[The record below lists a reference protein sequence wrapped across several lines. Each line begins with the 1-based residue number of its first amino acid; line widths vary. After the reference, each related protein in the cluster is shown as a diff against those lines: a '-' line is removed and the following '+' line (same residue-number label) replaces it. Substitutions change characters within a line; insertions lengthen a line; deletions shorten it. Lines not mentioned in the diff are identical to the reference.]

1 MRLENS
7 KNYSPL
13 DSIRAAKLAK
23 ANTGNGVLEGPGHG
37 AFGEDGG
44 AGGGEEK
51 PVKDFRERLVDFLMY
66 VLDTQ
71 NQLCKKMG
79 LTHIF
84 ILHI

>member
-23 ANTGNGVLEGPGHG
+23 ANTENGVLEGSGRSAFAHG
-37 AFGEDGG
+37 NGDTG
-44 AGGGEEK
+44 GGGEEK

-66 VLDTQ
+66 VFVYKNNWAKD
-71 NQLCKKMG
+71 G
-79 LTHIF
+79 G
-84 ILHI
+84 